1 MFLLRVGNGLWDGPW
16 ALKKGLRVGNGPGA
30 FEWVWANLKVDGQVK
45 GPLIISSLDLGFIS
59 SPRLP
64 TRRPKLIHHQIHYH
78 EAQVFIL

>member
-1 MFLLRVGNGLWDGPW
+1 MDFGTGLRL
-16 ALKKGLRVGNGPGA
+16 LKKGLSVGNGPGA

-64 TRRPKLIHHQIHYH
+64 TRRPKLIHHEIGLGFHPKPKST
-78 EAQVFIL
+78 IINL